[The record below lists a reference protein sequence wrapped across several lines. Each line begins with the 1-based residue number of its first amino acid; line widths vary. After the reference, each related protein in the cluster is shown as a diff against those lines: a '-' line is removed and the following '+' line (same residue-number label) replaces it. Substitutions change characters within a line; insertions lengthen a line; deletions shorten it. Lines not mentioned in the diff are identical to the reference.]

1 MCHLLTSH
9 LNISDI
15 SENKGLIFWAIILA
29 EMALAQKKKRVP
41 ITTLPTDFRHSGL
54 WATKVSFYMLWF
66 EYLALSPS
74 YELARQ
80 YRAGKLSAKDEE
92 SLPVDFDLVL
102 ATYDDFGDVQRKSFL
117 PWWRERG
124 MSLCA
129 FQGAKPRVS
138 TVAALKHSPSKAPD
152 PIPNIHNYVDEK
164 WVSEGSQNTILVAI
178 PIGLPK
184 ARIASQIS
192 DILDKYP
199 KPVKQIKS
207 QPSKYSLSGKRQ
219 NKDMLFRYMHVL
231 RGRAAMPSH
240 ALWRVGVRTG
250 VSDTYSPEL
259 DYNAKT
265 VPNEDTYDRMMLT
278 ILTSRAY
285 SRGKLIAENAARGV
299 FPSYAPC
306 PTAVEPDLGEVHKR
320 IASRHRW
327 QKKQRAG

>member
-1 MCHLLTSH
+1 MKRT
-9 LNISDI
+9 
-15 SENKGLIFWAIILA
+15 E
-29 EMALAQKKKRVP
+29 AQKKQRVP
-41 ITTLPTDFRHSGL
+41 ITTAPTDFRTNGL
-54 WATKVSFYMLWF
+54 WATKVGFYMLWF

-80 YRAGKLSAKDEE
+80 YRAGKLSAEDEAK
-92 SLPVDFDLVL
+92 LPADFDIVL
-102 ATYDDFGDVQRKSFL
+102 ATYDDFGDVQRTSFL

-129 FQGAKPRVS
+129 FQGEKPRVS
-138 TVAALKHSPSKAPD
+138 KIAAFKHSPTKAPN
-152 PIPNIHNYVDEK
+152 PFPNVHDYIDEK

-184 ARIASQIS
+184 ARIVSQVS
-192 DILDKYP
+192 AILDKYP
-199 KPVKQIKS
+199 KPVKKIKP

-231 RGRAAMPSH
+231 RGRAAMPKQ

-259 DYNAKT
+259 DYTAKT
-265 VPNEDTYDRMMLT
+265 VPNEDTYDRMMLS
-278 ILTSRAY
+278 ILTSRAFQ
-285 SRGKLIAENAARGV
+285 RGKLIAENAARGI

-306 PTAVEPDLGEVHKR
+306 PHAIEPDLRELHKR
-320 IASRHRW
+320 DASRQRW
-327 QKKQRAG
+327 QKKQLARENK